1 MSFIPSLMQR
11 PICGDEPGIVFVLIG
26 GGAWHS
32 WLSAEVKERR
42 LGNLRLLPYQKR
54 EKLRDSLT
62 AGDVHLISLLPEM
75 EGLVVPSKFYG
86 IAAAGRPAVFIGDQD
101 GEIARILRAGN
112 CGVTV
117 PCGDV
122 VALTRVLRELY
133 HAPKRCEKMGRAAR
147 EAYEQHYSRRQALAR
162 WQEILTKI

>member
-1 MSFIPSLMQR
+1 M
-11 PICGDEPGIVFVLIG
+11 
-26 GGAWHS
+26 
-32 WLSAEVKERR
+32 
-42 LGNLRLLPYQKR
+42 
-54 EKLRDSLT
+54 
-62 AGDVHLISLLPEM
+62 ISLLPEM